1 MPNTRKLKE
10 KKILL
15 AYAIGALILI
25 ITVNT
30 PFSVP
35 CLWRLAT
42 GIPSPACG
50 LTRAFVLA
58 SRFYFLEAVKM
69 NILFLPLVVGMAVYF
84 ICALVDLFSDMQ
96 AIKRFNSI
104 MARKWVISLA
114 VMLMA
119 LSWYYN
125 IVRGI

>member
-42 GIPSPACG
+42 GISSPACG

-69 NILFLPLVVGMAVYF
+69 NILFLPLTVSVTTYF
-84 ICALVDLFSDMQ
+84 ICVLLGLFTDLQ
-96 AIKRFNSI
+96 SI
-104 MARKWVISLA
+104 RRLKL
-114 VMLMA
+114 
-119 LSWYYN
+119 
-125 IVRGI
+125 